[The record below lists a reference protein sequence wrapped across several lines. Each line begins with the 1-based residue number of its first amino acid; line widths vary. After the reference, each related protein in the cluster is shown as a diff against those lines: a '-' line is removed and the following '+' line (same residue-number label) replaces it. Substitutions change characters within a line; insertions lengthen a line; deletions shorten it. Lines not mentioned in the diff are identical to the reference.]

1 MPSRDWGLDLAAL
14 NIHRGRDHG
23 IPPYNLWRRAC
34 GLAPF
39 DSWAEM
45 VPATSPALVD
55 HLSTVYEQVN
65 DVDLFTGI
73 LSQSSLTSLTSFM
86 P

>member
-34 GLAPF
+34 GLTPF
-39 DSWAEM
+39 DTWADM
-45 VPATSPALVD
+45 VPATSPSLVD
-55 HLSTVYEQVN
+55 HLSSVYEQID
-65 DVDLFTGI
+65 DVDLFTGMNFK
-73 LSQSSLTSLTSFM
+73 LATWYR
-86 P
+86 